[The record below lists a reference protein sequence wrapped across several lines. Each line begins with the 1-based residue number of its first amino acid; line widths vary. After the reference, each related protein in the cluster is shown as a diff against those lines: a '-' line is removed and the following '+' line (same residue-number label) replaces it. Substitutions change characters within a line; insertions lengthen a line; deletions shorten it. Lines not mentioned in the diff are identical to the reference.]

1 MPGLDD
7 EWSEV
12 DQITAE
18 AKSGAKILWQCHIFD
33 QNDRSIWVDYDETAN
48 QRIETALMAKL
59 STVTLP
65 EPFEDWMIDFK
76 DMVQSNRRNGKTRP
90 VRRTVLV
97 AGLMQYDGSA
107 A

>member
-12 DQITAE
+12 DQIIAE
-18 AKSGAKILWQCHIFD
+18 AKSGAKILWQCHILD
-33 QNDRSIWVDYDETAN
+33 QNDRSIWVDYEDKAN
-48 QRIETALMAKL
+48 QRIETALMSKTQ
-59 STVTLP
+59 TVTLP

-76 DMVQSNRRNGKTRP
+76 GMVQVDGRTAKTHP

-107 A
+107 T

>member
-18 AKSGAKILWQCHIFD
+18 AKSGAKILWQCHILD
-33 QNDRSIWVDYDETAN
+33 QNDRSIWVDYEEAAN
-48 QRIETALMAKL
+48 QRIETALMSKMQ
-59 STVTLP
+59 TVTLP
-65 EPFEDWMIDFK
+65 EPFENWMIDFK
-76 DMVQSNRRNGKTRP
+76 GMVQSNGRSGKTRP

-97 AGLMQYDGSA
+97 AW
-107 A
+107 

>member
-1 MPGLDD
+1 MPGLDED
-7 EWSEV
+7 WSEV

-18 AKSGAKILWQCHIFD
+18 AKSGAKILWQCYISD
-33 QNDRSIWVDYDETAN
+33 QNDRSIWVDYDEKAN
-48 QRIETALMAKL
+48 QHIETALMDKML
-59 STVTLP
+59 TVTLP
-65 EPFEDWMIDFK
+65 EPFEEWMIVFK
-76 DMVQSNRRNGKTRP
+76 DMVQSNCQTGKTRP